1 MYHIFILVMIVV
13 AVVLLCLPIFLP
25 IVVKPLTL
33 QVSNLVFICPLKAL
47 FRVRPLSTLTV

>member
-13 AVVLLCLPIFLP
+13 AVVLLCLPLFLP

>member
-1 MYHIFILVMIVV
+1 MIVV
-13 AVVLLCLPIFLP
+13 AVVLLCLPLFLP

-33 QVSNLVFICPLKAL
+33 QVSNLVFIRPLKAL